1 MSEHWLQ
8 SGRSSGFLMVWKQ
21 QLGRDH
27 GTGTEVNTDCDRVIE
42 QMVHE
47 VYIALV
53 LGCKMEIPGKRK
65 V

>member
-27 GTGTEVNTDCDRVIE
+27 GTGTYVNTDCHRVIE

-47 VYIALV
+47 VYIALI
-53 LGCKMEIPGKRK
+53 LG
-65 V
+65 